1 MGSIT
6 NPISGGGGGGLAV
19 AAFDIGTL
27 GIPAIDQ
34 IPPFTGRLYS
44 ASLWG
49 QLVGATMFG
58 NTQDSIGA
66 LSVAAFGNNDIPD
79 PASAVPIFRIQ
90 RRRATVFNASSINI
104 RDVNSASSRFARTSN
119 APFFPW
125 IIWQRFGF
133 GNTGKT
139 DGRFFQGVA
148 TNGDLNVT
156 ATLPSAFINIAGI
169 GKDDSDANIQFM
181 YNDGAGAATK
191 VDTGFVYAAS
201 MTTIFDL
208 FVSFDGTNV
217 AVRLIDLING
227 VDATDTQNAN
237 IPNID
242 TRLNLQ
248 GVWGGGSLTV
258 GFVTICMNAWGYYQ
272 PIG

>member
-6 NPISGGGGGGLAV
+6 NPTSGGSSGLTV
-19 AAFDIGTL
+19 SAFDVGTL

-34 IPPFTGRLYS
+34 ISPFTGRLYS
-44 ASLWG
+44 ADLWG
-49 QLVGATMFG
+49 QLVGATTFG

-66 LSVAAFGNNDIPD
+66 LSVAAFGNNDLPD
-79 PASAVPIFRIQ
+79 PTSAVPIFRVQ

-119 APFFPW
+119 TPFFPW

-148 TNGDLNVT
+148 SNADLNVT
-156 ATLPSAFINIAGI
+156 AALPSTFFNIAGI
-169 GKDDSDANIQFM
+169 GKDDSDTNIQFM
-181 YNDGAGAATK
+181 YNDNAGVATK
-191 VDTGFVYAAS
+191 VDTGFVYATS

-227 VDATDTQNAN
+227 ADVIDTQNSN
-237 IPNID
+237 IPAID